1 MRTVGPEERA
11 RIENRL
17 RVLAL
22 LMDSAVEI
30 PGTGWRI
37 GLDPVIGLIPGIG
50 DALGTMV
57 SAYIVVEG
65 ARLGAS
71 KWTIARM
78 IGNIAIDTL
87 VGTVPVLGDLFDAGF
102 KSNVMNVRLLGIPI
116 DEPPARR
123 WVRNEAVA

>member
-1 MRTVGPEERA
+1 M
-11 RIENRL
+11 
-17 RVLAL
+17 LAL

-37 GLDPVIGLIPGIG
+37 GLDPVIGLIPGVG
-50 DALGTMV
+50 DALSMMV

-87 VGTVPVLGDLFDAGF
+87 VGAVPVLGDLFDAGF
-102 KSNVMNVRLLGIPI
+102 KSNLMNVRLLGIPI
-116 DEPPARR
+116 EVPAPRR